1 MIREVRSSAGHLYRG
16 PFANSSAV
24 APWKI
29 SIMRASVKRSTSGM
43 PVGESWQTFQTFS
56 TQRAAHEALDQI
68 EQETPMKT
76 PTATPAIVQDR
87 AVQESIESCNRLYAD
102 SGLLMAQSAVKMILL
117 GHELLRLR
125 KLVKHGGWQ
134 DLFAGKRSGKSRNV
148 ATFAFAYDTADR
160 AMKLAQKARDKIKIL
175 EAHADA
181 SLAALPDARREA
193 VLGAVRKTVG
203 AESYQ
208 QLAWDWGIAKQPPR
222 LGGHHPKGEGDGEEP
237 PKSQH
242 RRMEEHEAAY
252 YGSLDA
258 AEQEAY
264 DIWRPLIRDL
274 QREAFEARSF
284 VNLAE
289 RELTDLRGAVAEL
302 HKLLRR
308 ADAERALTPARDV
321 APAALPQGGDDIFDI
336 GGD

>member
-1 MIREVRSSAGHLYRG
+1 
-16 PFANSSAV
+16 
-24 APWKI
+24 
-29 SIMRASVKRSTSGM
+29 
-43 PVGESWQTFQTFS
+43 
-56 TQRAAHEALDQI
+56 
-68 EQETPMKT
+68 MKHR
-76 PTATPAIVQDR
+76 PDAPAISPDPAIR
-87 AVQESIESCNRLYAD
+87 ESIENCNRLYAH

-125 KLVKHGGWQ
+125 KLVKHGGWYA
-134 DLFAGKRSGKSRNV
+134 LFDSRDNPKSRKL
-148 ATFAFAYDTADR
+148 ARFAFARDTADR

-175 EAHADA
+175 QAHADA
-181 SLAALPDARREA
+181 SLAALPDAKREA
-193 VLGAVRKTVG
+193 VLGAVKKTVG

-222 LGGHHPKGEGDGEEP
+222 LGGYHPRKEGEGEE

-252 YGSLDA
+252 YASLDG

-264 DIWRPLIRDL
+264 DIWRPIIRDL

-289 RELTDLRGAVAEL
+289 RELTELRGAVAEL

-308 ADAERALTPARDV
+308 VDDQRALPPAPGI
-321 APAALPQGGDDIFDI
+321 APAAASPDGDDIFDI